1 MLRNNQDGRTTLINA
16 AIAGKTKEVKDLLKR
31 GADVNAL
38 NKVRKRKSERERE
51 RERVEVRVINVE

>member
-1 MLRNNQDGRTTLINA
+1 MINA

-38 NKVRKRKSERERE
+38 NKVRKRERERE